1 MGDDDNSQN
10 SQKGP
15 KIWKL
20 KHGHLEVIGYTTDT
34 PMTIRMK
41 VKLRNGVER
50 VIGKF

>member
-1 MGDDDNSQN
+1 MGDNDNSQN

-34 PMTIRMK
+34 PMTILMK